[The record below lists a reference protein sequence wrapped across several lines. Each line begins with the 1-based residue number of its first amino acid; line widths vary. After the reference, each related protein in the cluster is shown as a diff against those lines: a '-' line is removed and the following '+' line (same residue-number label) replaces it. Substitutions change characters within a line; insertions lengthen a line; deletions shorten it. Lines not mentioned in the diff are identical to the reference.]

1 MTREPHRAS
10 SVLASFL
17 VLACARRCAGGY
29 SRWASPDRVSTG
41 CVGVATSGTD
51 VYVGHGTGVERFDC
65 ADPLDCQSVADPKFQ
80 MGSPRGIAFSS
91 GYVYVANTAGIQ
103 LLEAN
108 LDSITPASSG
118 RLRGLGDCAGIAAG
132 GSHMFA
138 TCTDAKDPLACL
150 HVVEKPLELVG
161 ATGYC
166 LGGSPTTVFFEETT
180 STVYVG
186 TDDGVQAFDALDPT
200 NLVQGDVFCAGLDI
214 QGFLRLP
221 SLPLLVFALLYQ
233 GSALGSMALI
243 YDPPSTIAF
252 VAGLSSAAFCVIVPV
267 LVVCEVRKSV
277 PSLAFFKEDDRY
289 TGFGWRMA
297 IGNGEWVSTTP
308 KVLWAYRF
316 QSVLTMYIGDKAW
329 FGSLRFGSSFAL
341 AALSAPVTEDYT
353 SCGHVKLCSALV
365 VLVELATMSW
375 VWPYAKSRDA
385 LADVVTTISEAGGM
399 LFMAAGYYAGEPQH
413 WTHSTATVLLTAA
426 MFTVGIRVLLDVATE
441 AFVVFTRRRARLQEL
456 VFTGCRSGD
465 GGVLRGLP
473 SFNEPRGFG
482 KGKATRVTLQLP
494 DNSQGGG
501 IELSPRGSMFSTEA
515 TALKLG
521 ASARQQSSSV
531 ISSSPS
537 DFVFTP
543 LGDDPMDPPLLVSP
557 TLSRTSVLGD
567 GRFSSSLWS
576 PRRSSPSVH
585 SPVTPVGRR
594 SQRLASVR
602 TNPLLVPLTSSPE
615 FHVPGLDD
623 RRQQRSSFLSPLA
636 EGSPPAQPQVQ
647 RNTPS
652 TAVLPLSASCRLVRK
667 SQPMPPTTSAT
678 TPSEAQLPPRRGRAS
693 TVRTA
698 STAAASS
705 RMDLLGLSAN
715 GCDRGSPPTSY
726 EHSRA
731 AGLHTRA
738 CSLLTGRLERRSWK
752 ELKDRGTL

>member
-1 MTREPHRAS
+1 MTREPAWAS
-10 SVLASFL
+10 PVLASFV

-65 ADPLDCQSVADPKFQ
+65 ADPLDCQSVADRNFL

-91 GYVYVANTAGIQ
+91 GYVYVANTAGIH
-103 LLEAN
+103 LLNAT
-108 LDSITPASSG
+108 SYGTAG
-118 RLRGLGDCAGIAAG
+118 MLRGLDCYSIAAE

-138 TCTDAKDPLACL
+138 ACTNVSDPLACL
-150 HVVEKPLELVG
+150 YVIEKPLKHV

-166 LGGSPTTVFFEETT
+166 SRGSPTTVFFEETT

-200 NLVQGDVFCAGLDI
+200 NLVQRDVFCTGLDI

-252 VAGLSSAAFCVIVPV
+252 VVGLCSAAFCVIVPV

-308 KVLWAYRF
+308 KVLWAHRF
-316 QSVLTMYIGDKAW
+316 QSVLTMYSGDKAW
-329 FGSLRFGSSFAL
+329 FGSMRFGSSFAL
-341 AALSAPVTEDYT
+341 AALSAPVTENPT

-365 VLVELATMSW
+365 VLMELATMSW

-385 LADVVTTISEAGGM
+385 LADVVTTLLEAGSM
-399 LFMAAGYYAGEPQH
+399 LFMAAGYYAGDLHH
-413 WTHSTATVLLTAA
+413 WSHDTASALLTAA
-426 MFTVGIRVLLDVATE
+426 MFTVGLRVVLDLGTE
-441 AFVVFTRRRARLQEL
+441 AFVFFTERRARLQEL
-456 VFTGCRSGD
+456 VFLGCRSGD
-465 GGVLRGLP
+465 GGVLEDIP
-473 SFNEPRGFG
+473 SSNEPRGFG
-482 KGKATRVTLQLP
+482 KEKSTSITLQLP

-515 TALKLG
+515 TALMLG
-521 ASARQQSSSV
+521 ASARQLSASL

-543 LGDDPMDPPLLVSP
+543 LGDDPMDGALLVSP
-557 TLSRTSVLGD
+557 TLSHTSLLGD
-567 GRFSSSLWS
+567 GRFSSSLRS
-576 PRRSSPSVH
+576 PRRSSPRVH

-594 SQRLASVR
+594 SQRLASMGIK
-602 TNPLLVPLTSSPE
+602 PLLAPSTSSPE
-615 FHVPGLDD
+615 SHLHGLDD

-636 EGSPPAQPQVQ
+636 EASPPPKPQIR
-647 RNTPS
+647 RNLSS
-652 TAVLPLSASCRLVRK
+652 TVVLPLSVSCRPVRK
-667 SQPMPPTTSAT
+667 SQPMPQTTSAS
-678 TPSEAQLPPRRGRAS
+678 TPSEAQLPPRRRRAY

-705 RMDLLGLSAN
+705 RMDVLGLSAN
-715 GCDRGSPPTSY
+715 GCDRGSPPTTY

-731 AGLHTRA
+731 AV
-738 CSLLTGRLERRSWK
+738 
-752 ELKDRGTL
+752 